1 MKTSTKLWID
11 PPSGWRYGFP
21 KTWDQTGD
29 MQEWLLSEGYPQQ
42 EIDACGKSFYVRQW
56 SDEEDTNTNTKEIKM
71 AKSKLAVVTVSDK
84 LAKVNDSFTVN
95 MYDNG
100 FMLEVSGRDSDNE
113 YETAKIMV
121 ATSEQLLALID
132 EVAAM
137 ERDS

>member
-56 SDEEDTNTNTKEIKM
+56 SDEEDTNTKEIKM

-100 FMLEVSGRDSDNE
+100 FMLEVSGRDADNE

>member
-42 EIDACGKSFYVRQW
+42 EIDACGTSFYVRQW
-56 SDEEDTNTNTKEIKM
+56 SDEEDTNTKEINM

-100 FMLEVSGRDSDNE
+100 FMLEVSGRDADNE

-121 ATSEQLLALID
+121 STSEQLLALID

>member
-42 EIDACGKSFYVRQW
+42 EIDACGTSFYVRQW
-56 SDEEDTNTNTKEIKM
+56 SDEEDTNTKEIKM

-100 FMLEVSGRDSDNE
+100 FMLEVSGRDADNE

>member
-29 MQEWLLSEGYPQQ
+29 MNEWLLSEGYPQQ
-42 EIDACGKSFYVRQW
+42 EIDACGNFFYVRQW
-56 SDEEDTNTNTKEIKM
+56 LDEADTNTKEIKM
-71 AKSKLAVVTVSDK
+71 AKTKTVVSKVSDK
-84 LAKVNDSFTVN
+84 LAKVNENFNVN

-100 FMLEVSGRDSDNE
+100 FMLEVSGKDADNE
-113 YETAKIMV
+113 YKTAKIMV
-121 ATSEQLLALID
+121 STSEQLLVLIA
-132 EVAAM
+132 EVAEM

>member
-56 SDEEDTNTNTKEIKM
+56 SDEEDTNTKEINM

>member
-1 MKTSTKLWID
+1 
-11 PPSGWRYGFP
+11 
-21 KTWDQTGD
+21 
-29 MQEWLLSEGYPQQ
+29 
-42 EIDACGKSFYVRQW
+42 
-56 SDEEDTNTNTKEIKM
+56 M

>member
-56 SDEEDTNTNTKEIKM
+56 SDEEDTNTKEIKM
-71 AKSKLAVVTVSDK
+71 SKSKLAVVTVSDK

>member
-56 SDEEDTNTNTKEIKM
+56 QDAADTTTTEIKM

-100 FMLEVSGRDSDNE
+100 FMLEVNGRNHHDE
-113 YETAKIMV
+113 YDTAKIMV

-137 ERDS
+137 ERGS

>member
-56 SDEEDTNTNTKEIKM
+56 SDEEDTNTKEIKM
-71 AKSKLAVVTVSDK
+71 AKSNLAVVTVSDK

>member
-1 MKTSTKLWID
+1 
-11 PPSGWRYGFP
+11 
-21 KTWDQTGD
+21 
-29 MQEWLLSEGYPQQ
+29 
-42 EIDACGKSFYVRQW
+42 
-56 SDEEDTNTNTKEIKM
+56 M

-100 FMLEVSGRDSDNE
+100 FMLEVSGRDADNE

>member
-42 EIDACGKSFYVRQW
+42 EIDACGTSFYVRQW
-56 SDEEDTNTNTKEIKM
+56 SDEEDTNTKEINM

>member
-42 EIDACGKSFYVRQW
+42 EIDACGTSFYVRQW
-56 SDEEDTNTNTKEIKM
+56 SDEEDTNTKEIKM

>member
-1 MKTSTKLWID
+1 
-11 PPSGWRYGFP
+11 
-21 KTWDQTGD
+21 

-56 SDEEDTNTNTKEIKM
+56 SDEEDTNTKEIKM

-100 FMLEVSGRDSDNE
+100 FMLEVSGRDADNE

>member
-11 PPSGWRYGFP
+11 PSSGWRYGFP
-21 KTWDQTGD
+21 KMWDQTGD

-56 SDEEDTNTNTKEIKM
+56 LDEEDTKTKEIKM
-71 AKSKLAVVTVSDK
+71 AKTKTVVSKVSDK

-100 FMLEVSGRDSDNE
+100 FMLEVSGRDADNE

>member
-42 EIDACGKSFYVRQW
+42 EIDACGTSFYVRQW
-56 SDEEDTNTNTKEIKM
+56 SDEEDTNTKEINM

-100 FMLEVSGRDSDNE
+100 FMLEVSGRDADNE

>member
-56 SDEEDTNTNTKEIKM
+56 SDEEDTNTKEIKM